1 MKLRSPFGIAAFA
14 FITFLLAPTPSLGQG
29 TTAARSGANPVTGRA
44 TLPARPTAEQVLA
57 EINLARANPAA
68 YADYLVA
75 MRPAFKGNV
84 YTQAGHPAIA
94 TNEGVAAVDE
104 AIAYLRGQPSVPA
117 VQMAAGMCHSASDH
131 VLDVVNNDQM
141 SHRGTDGSMPEDRI
155 GRYGTVTG
163 NGQIAE
169 NIAYDAYSARD
180 VVIGFI
186 IDDGFARRSHRL
198 NIFSTDFTV
207 IGVGVEGKASTT
219 SCVVTFAASY
229 VEKGTTPGKSAATA
243 GMAPKKF

>member
-1 MKLRSPFGIAAFA
+1 MKLKAPFGIAAFA
-14 FITFLLAPTPSLGQG
+14 FITFLLAPTPTLGQG
-29 TTAARSGANPVTGRA
+29 APAQRSGAA
-44 TLPARPTAEQVLA
+44 TVAVNTVLPARPTADQVLA

-75 MRPAFKGNV
+75 MRPAFKGSV
-84 YTQAGHPAIA
+84 YSEAGHPAIA

-104 AIAYLRGQPSVPA
+104 AIAYLRGQRPVPA
-117 VQMAAGMCHSASDH
+117 VQMAKGMCHSASDH

-219 SCVVTFAASY
+219 SCVVTFAAGY
-229 VEKGTTPGKSAATA
+229 AEKGAATA
-243 GMAPKKF
+243 KPTATAGLAPRKL